1 MARALDGIIVVLL
14 VRATLSILHLI
25 RELGMR
31 APAHKINQA
40 LAAEGFRSPQDAGA
54 FLTAL
59 IADAANTADHR
70 DKP

>member
-25 RELGMR
+25 RELGMK
-31 APAHKINQA
+31 APAQKINEA
-40 LAAEGFRSPQDAGA
+40 LAAEGFRNPEAAGA

-59 IADAANTADHR
+59 IADAANTSELSD
-70 DKP
+70 